1 MLRFSE
7 LLSDPA
13 NHGRCTLVMHDTG
26 RYMRLDSSAL
36 RALNVLPERSSGAN
50 AAANAAAP
58 DAASG
63 FSIYG
68 LLNKCRSP
76 MGRRL
81 LLRWLKQPLA
91 GAYTRSLQSS
101 TSGPSGTHC
110 SHHSST

>member
-1 MLRFSE
+1 
-7 LLSDPA
+7 
-13 NHGRCTLVMHDTG
+13 MHDTG

-68 LLNKCRSP
+68 RGL
-76 MGRRL
+76 
-81 LLRWLKQPLA
+81 
-91 GAYTRSLQSS
+91 
-101 TSGPSGTHC
+101 
-110 SHHSST
+110 HSSTIQLNLSRFWHKSTP